1 MTRLPKDRDT
11 HLRSEEIVAEALRQF
26 DRGKNEPSIRSL
38 AGALKVAPSAIYH
51 HFPSRATIIQSAV
64 EQVWNEA
71 TARLLELVPEPFE
84 ADPARVLVATGIAS
98 RRAWLA
104 HYRLA
109 PYMAAS
115 PQVNE
120 FTRDALGLMSNLF
133 ERLGLKGKRAAAA
146 FHTYGSFMIG
156 SVLFTATR
164 KLANEQL
171 TARHVGGQAD
181 VAPDAVPTVGAP
193 MRSAEGTRLSIG
205 EVVAVSTA
213 DPARDEELFAQ
224 GLQRLVASLVAAG

>member
-1 MTRLPKDRDT
+1 MTRLPKERDT
-11 HLRSEEIVAEALRQF
+11 HLSVDEIVVEALRQF
-26 DRGKNEPSIRSL
+26 DRGESEPSIRSL
-38 AGALKVAPSAIYH
+38 AVALKVAPSAIYH
-51 HFPSRATIIQSAV
+51 HFPSRTAIIQSAV

-84 ADPARVLVATGIAS
+84 TDPARVLVATGIAS

-120 FTRDALGLMSNLF
+120 FTQDALGLMSNLF
-133 ERLGLKGKRAAAA
+133 ERLGLKEERAAAA

-156 SVLFTATR
+156 SVLFAASR

-171 TARHVGGQAD
+171 LAQHVDGD
-181 VAPDAVPTVGAP
+181 SEAVTDPTPTPGAP
-193 MRSAEGTRLSIG
+193 GKSTEGTRLSIG
-205 EVVAVSTA
+205 ETAAVSAT

-224 GLQRLVASLVAAG
+224 GLQRLVASLVAAR